1 MPHNKQLQRTVIRRG
16 RAACAP
22 FHYARA
28 SRVTRGRAA
37 AELRRSADTRR
48 SVWLVVT
55 LLFGFGSVAAH
66 GGPLIE
72 PTGTWGV
79 GRASVDIV
87 DRGRTMPGSSEPR
100 RLMLRIWYP
109 TDSPSSPAARLPYM
123 EGLDRAGQSV
133 TEEELGLLQLTET
146 HSVAAAPAV
155 PTSRR
160 FPVLLFSHGEQTN
173 AFLYSSLHED
183 LASRG
188 YVVVGVDHPG
198 AALFVAY
205 PDGSVAP
212 YSEDANLS
220 ERVAE
225 RAADLR
231 LVRDRLRT
239 LVIRGRRLEDVA
251 SERVGVFGHSAGGIA
266 SALLCQQPPV
276 ADACLNLD
284 GRLNAAPFKVGA
296 RISPPSRPFMYITK
310 PFRTLSDAELS
321 AEGITREQATSTQ
334 ANTWARDGRL
344 LASAG
349 PPSYRVTLHDAEH
362 SSFSD
367 EPLLLDA
374 EDTKS
379 LKLMT
384 MIRGLVAQFFEAT
397 LTGSQGGTVAST
409 NNDDLEIEVLAQE

>member
-1 MPHNKQLQRTVIRRG
+1 MPPDNPL
-16 RAACAP
+16 P
-22 FHYARA
+22 
-28 SRVTRGRAA
+28 RAA

-48 SVWLVVT
+48 SGRFVVT
-55 LLFGFGSVAAH
+55 LLLGFGSLPTH

-79 GRASVDIV
+79 GRTSVEIV

-100 RLMLRIWYP
+100 RLMLHIWYP
-109 TDSPSSPAARLPYM
+109 TDSPSSFAARLPYM
-123 EGLDRAGQSV
+123 EGLDRAGPSI

-146 HSVAAAPAV
+146 HSAAAVPAV
-155 PTSRR
+155 PGSRR

-173 AFLYSSLHED
+173 AFLYSNLHED

-188 YVVVGVDHPG
+188 FVVVGVDHPG

-205 PDGSVAP
+205 SDGSVAL
-212 YSEDANLS
+212 YTQDEDLS

-231 LVRDRLRT
+231 FVLDSLRT
-239 LVIRGRRLEDVA
+239 VVIGGERLADVA

-276 ADACLNLD
+276 VDACLNLD

-296 RISPPSRPFMYITK
+296 GIPPPSRPFMYITK
-310 PFRTLSDAELS
+310 PFRRLSDAELS
-321 AEGITREQATSTQ
+321 AEGITREEATSTQ
-334 ANTWARDGRL
+334 ADTWTGDGRL
-344 LASAG
+344 LAGAG
-349 PPSYRVTLHDAEH
+349 PPSYRVTIHYAEH

-367 EPLLLDA
+367 EPLLLNPEDA
-374 EDTKS
+374 KS

-384 MIRGLVAQFFEAT
+384 MIRNLVAQFFEST
-397 LTGSQGGTVAST
+397 LTGSQRGSIAST
-409 NNDDLEIEVLAQE
+409 SNDDLEIEVLAH